1 MLSDSQP
8 RRKLSFSQDT
18 EAEAER
24 TETGETP
31 CDWRI
36 MRLLTCDWSAGAVGA
51 SPGTDQL
58 PGEMF
63 MLDNITEE
71 PDTR

>member
-24 TETGETP
+24 TETGEQAS
-31 CDWRI
+31 DWLMMTI
-36 MRLLTCDWSAGAVGA
+36 LTCDWSAGAVGA

-71 PDTR
+71 PDNR

>member
-1 MLSDSQP
+1 MSDSQP

-24 TETGETP
+24 TETGEAS
-31 CDWRI
+31 DWLMVSI
-36 MRLLTCDWSAGAVGA
+36 LTSDWSPGLVGA
-51 SPGTDQL
+51 SPGADQL